1 MINPVS
7 FNIVNNQ
14 YLNQQERQNQKL
26 NLHTNNEELSNY
38 EVGQAIL
45 NRNNISFRNLAM
57 PIDVTKKYDKRIE
70 GKDHLNLPNI
80 HVYEYPDTNLQL
92 FVDVNSNL
100 PKDKEKIIMALDI
113 DCGNNNDTSFLIR
126 KELSTR
132 LLCNLING
140 NKDCFVTT
148 FDSNFFSI
156 KYNLKTNDI
165 NKIANIN
172 NIISKPS
179 FTEDDFEKVKEDY
192 INDIK
197 QMKNVKSQSIIEE
210 IQKISLDEINQ
221 FYSNTI
227 NNSEARLFVVVDK
240 DYYSDKNK
248 QLKNIFNS
256 NISNKFLKHTDAI
269 NLNTNDINK
278 KQVVFNAPESDA
290 YLEFQYYMPMDRL
303 KNKKIGEYL
312 TLLMM
317 LYKAPAVLTNSTPIM
332 YKLDSDLNTKIKN
345 ITKSPFLRFKIMLS
359 GRENINNTQDA
370 IDSVKGMLISL
381 CDDDMAKLT
390 LEDLKKRDK
399 QEIEESFKQNSDI
412 YIRATQLQNNNY
424 DIFNIYEQI
433 DSITIDDIKQ
443 AIVDYMLEQAPIVYV
458 NENLNPYL
466 KETQNA

>member
-38 EVGQAIL
+38 GIGQAIL

-197 QMKNVKSQSIIEE
+197 QIKNVKSQSIIEE

-248 QLKNIFNS
+248 QLSKIFNS
-256 NISNKFLKHTDAI
+256 NISNKFLKHTDVI
-269 NLNTNDINK
+269 NLNANDINK
-278 KQVVFNAPESDA
+278 KQVVFNAPENDA

-317 LYKAPAVLTNSTPIM
+317 LYKAPVVLTNSTPIM

-412 YIRATQLQNNNY
+412 YMRATQLQNNNY
-424 DIFNIYEQI
+424 DIFNIYERI

-466 KETQNA
+466 KGRQNA

>member
-38 EVGQAIL
+38 GIGQAIL

-70 GKDHLNLPNI
+70 GKDHLDLPNI

-240 DYYSDKNK
+240 DYYSDKKK
-248 QLKNIFNS
+248 QLSKIFNS
-256 NISNKFLKHTDAI
+256 NISNKFLKHTDVI

-278 KQVVFNAPESDA
+278 KQVVFNAPENDA
-290 YLEFQYYMPMDRL
+290 YLELQYYMPMDRL

-317 LYKAPAVLTNSTPIM
+317 LYKAPVVLTNSTPIM

-359 GRENINNTQDA
+359 GRENINNTQGA
-370 IDSVKGMLISL
+370 IDSVKGMFISL

-412 YIRATQLQNNNY
+412 YMRATQLQNNNY

-466 KETQNA
+466 EGRQNA

>member
-70 GKDHLNLPNI
+70 GKDHLDLPNI

-256 NISNKFLKHTDAI
+256 NISNKFLKHTDVI

-278 KQVVFNAPESDA
+278 KQVVFNAPENDA
-290 YLEFQYYMPMDRL
+290 YLELQYYMPMDRL

-412 YIRATQLQNNNY
+412 YMRATQLQNNNY

>member
-38 EVGQAIL
+38 GIGQAIL

-179 FTEDDFEKVKEDY
+179 FTEDDFEKVKGDY

-197 QMKNVKSQSIIEE
+197 QIKNVKSQSIIEE

-256 NISNKFLKHTDAI
+256 NISNKFLKHTDVI

-278 KQVVFNAPESDA
+278 KQVVFNAPENDA
-290 YLEFQYYMPMDRL
+290 YLELQYYMPMDRL

-317 LYKAPAVLTNSTPIM
+317 LYKAPVVLTNSTPIM

-412 YIRATQLQNNNY
+412 YMRATQLQNNNY

-466 KETQNA
+466 KGRQNA

>member
-1 MINPVS
+1 MINPIS

-14 YLNQQERQNQKL
+14 YLNQQNQQKQIL
-26 NLHTNNEELSNY
+26 NLNVNNEELSNY
-38 EVGQAIL
+38 GIGQAIL

-179 FTEDDFEKVKEDY
+179 FTEDDFEKIKGDY
-192 INDIK
+192 IKDIK

-240 DYYSDKNK
+240 DYYSDKKK
-248 QLKNIFNS
+248 QLSKIFNS
-256 NISNKFLKHTDAI
+256 NISNKFLKHTDVI
-269 NLNTNDINK
+269 NLNANDINK
-278 KQVVFNAPESDA
+278 KQVVFNATENDA
-290 YLEFQYYMPMDRL
+290 YLELQYYMPMDRL

-412 YIRATQLQNNNY
+412 YMRATQLQNNNY